1 MRKMTSTVLVHVC
14 NLCHKNL
21 CILTVFDHI
30 MSAVC
35 AVCSDFKG
43 RGSGERGGEM
53 KEKNCKFYRKIKAG
67 A

>member
-43 RGSGERGGEM
+43 RGSGERGGGV
-53 KEKNCKFYRKIKAG
+53 R
-67 A
+67 